1 MTKSTIVYAD
11 DDLDDLFIVKQA
23 FAPFA
28 DHINLV
34 HVPDGQA
41 ALKKMEELC
50 DNGDEPCLVLLDM
63 NMPVM
68 DGRQALTRMRRS
80 DRLSKIP
87 VAIFTTS
94 SSMVDKAFAQQSN
107 ALYFTKPV
115 EFEELQQLAKD
126 FITICADEVPSS

>member
-11 DDLDDLFIVKQA
+11 DDLDDLFIVEQA

-34 HVPDGQA
+34 HVPDGNA
-41 ALKKMEELC
+41 ALNKLEELC
-50 DNGDEPCLVLLDM
+50 AKGDEPCLVLLDM

-68 DGRQALTRMRRS
+68 DGRQALIEMRRS
-80 DRLSKIP
+80 EQLCKIP

-94 SSMVDKAFAQQSN
+94 SSTVDKAFAQQWD
-107 ALYFTKPV
+107 ARYYTKPIQ
-115 EFEELQQLAKD
+115 FDELQHLAKT
-126 FITICADEVPSS
+126 FVRICADDVSGT